1 MGEIDKIYLMKDH
14 YLFGEVLN
22 FMLEA
27 EKKALDMT
35 STEAEILGLQY
46 QDALDRRDSAFLSF
60 YGSLERFENDKTYSS
75 YEHPVLQDRRI
86 GVISQRVEGVFSK
99 ETRDRVARHDLWDE
113 DSHLGS
119 PFRGST
125 FVQVYQFLQ
134 HVKYADS
141 VCKRTWIS
149 VAATCRI
156 WVRKGREGLPELL
169 NIPADVVDHLA
180 GITNHQFYEEY

>member
-22 FMLEA
+22 FMFEA

-60 YGSLERFENDKTYSS
+60 YGSLKLYENARERGDST
-75 YEHPVLQDRRI
+75 HPVLQDRR
-86 GVISQRVEGVFSK
+86 VEAISQRVEGVFSK
-99 ETRDRVARHDLWDE
+99 DTRDRAVKYELWDE
-113 DSHLGS
+113 EFTHERYPSRHA
-119 PFRGST
+119 
-125 FVQVYQFLQ
+125 FVQVFQLFDY
-134 HVKYADS
+134 VKYADS

-156 WVRKGREGLPELL
+156 WSRKGREGLPELL